1 MAPTPSLD
9 RLRTG
14 VLLLLGLWA
23 TGLSLESWFR
33 RPGLQRPLPFPPQLF
48 WGRVIYER
56 RLPAANLQPL
66 PDGLEVL
73 EAADYQ
79 APGTPRLALRWLT
92 LTSSGSG
99 VNFPLEKVAP
109 AVLGPGGR
117 GVCQL
122 ADRPGTTAPLL
133 HDSAELNRDLAATAP
148 RGVQWWLWLAGLR
161 PYRSNAC
168 LWIGGTAIEI
178 STLTSPPSS
187 SAPPRSP
194 PPAAR

>member
-14 VLLLLGLWA
+14 ALLLLALWA
-23 TGLSLESWFR
+23 TGLSFESWFR
-33 RPGLQRPLPFPPQLF
+33 RPGLQRPLPFPPQLVR
-48 WGRVIYER
+48 GPLIYER
-56 RLPAANLQPL
+56 RSPVPDHKPL

-79 APGTPRLALRWLT
+79 APGAPRLALRWLT
-92 LTSSGSG
+92 LTASGSG

-133 HDSAELNRDLAATAP
+133 QSSAELNRALAATAP
-148 RGVQWWLWLAGLR
+148 RGAQWWLWLAGLR
-161 PYRSNAC
+161 PYRANAC
-168 LWIGGTAIEI
+168 LWLGWR
-178 STLTSPPSS
+178 P
-187 SAPPRSP
+187 
-194 PPAAR
+194 

>member
-1 MAPTPSLD
+1 MTAHPRSD

-14 VLLLLGLWA
+14 ALLLLALWA

-33 RPGLQRPLPFPPQLF
+33 RPGLQRPQPFPPQLLR
-48 WGRVIYER
+48 GRVIYER
-56 RLPAANLQPL
+56 RPPAANHQPL

-79 APGTPRLALRWLT
+79 APSAPRLALRWLT

-133 HDSAELNRDLAATAP
+133 HSPAELNRALAATAP
-148 RGVQWWLWLAGLR
+148 RGAQWWLWLAGLR

-168 LWIGGTAIEI
+168 LWIGGTATEI

-187 SAPPRSP
+187 SAPRPS
-194 PPAAR
+194 PPAAAR